1 MNLLTL
7 IKISWRNIWR
17 NKLRSLV
24 VIISIVFGLLGGIII
39 IAMSYGLNEE
49 RMNNAVDTYLSH
61 IQIHNNLFSE
71 DYNIKHTINN
81 LDIIEKAINEDERV
95 VSYSKRIVL
104 NGMLSNSNGSY
115 GIQVKGIDP
124 DEEIK
129 VTNTH
134 EKIIEGEYFRSKR
147 DNTILVGKKLA
158 DKLNLKLKSKVVI
171 TFQDENYELTSLLF
185 RVEGIFRSGNSRY
198 DEMNVFVQNKS
209 IIKNLPGFN
218 GYHEMPILLS
228 DIDLRGEVKK
238 DLIPLSSDNIVEG
251 WDDISKELAYAN
263 EMLSAVLYIFMMI
276 ILSGLS
282 FGVINTMLMAILERR
297 KEIGMLMSIGMNRYK
312 IFMMISFETIFL
324 SLIALPFGLITSFL
338 IVEYYSVVGIDL
350 SIVEAGLENFGV
362 GTRLYFKVPDEE
374 YFYVSLMV
382 FVISIFSSVFPSIR
396 ALKINPV
403 EAMKPDPR

>member
-7 IKISWRNIWR
+7 VKISWRNIWR

-24 VIISIVFGLLGGIII
+24 VIFSIVFGLLGGIII

-61 IQIHNNLFSE
+61 IQIHNILFSE

-81 LDIIEKAINEDERV
+81 LDIIEKAINEDKRV

-115 GIQVKGIDP
+115 GIQVKGVDP
-124 DEEIK
+124 EEEVK
-129 VTNTH
+129 VTNTY
-134 EKIIEGEYFRSKR
+134 EKIIDGEYFKSKR

-158 DKLNLKLKSKVVI
+158 DKLNLNLKSKVVI
-171 TFQDENYELTSLLF
+171 TFQDENYELTSLLY

-198 DEMNVFVQNKS
+198 DEMNVFVKNKS
-209 IIKNLPGFN
+209 IIKNLPGFK
-218 GYHEMPILLS
+218 GYHEMPILLN

-238 DLIPLSSDNIVEG
+238 DLIPISSNNIVEG

-282 FGVINTMLMAILERR
+282 FGVVNTMLMAILERR

-324 SLIALPFGLITSFL
+324 SLIALPFGLLTSYM
-338 IVEYYSVVGIDL
+338 IVDYYSVVGIDL

-362 GTRLYFKVPDEE
+362 GTRLYFKVPNEE
-374 YFYVSLMV
+374 YFNVSLMV

-403 EAMKPDPR
+403 EATKTI

>member
-129 VTNTH
+129 VTNTY
-134 EKIIEGEYFRSKR
+134 EKIIDGEYFRSKR

-171 TFQDENYELTSLLF
+171 TFQDENYELTSLLY

-198 DEMNVFVQNKS
+198 DEMNVFVKNKS
-209 IIKNLPGFN
+209 ITKNLPGFN

-228 DIDLRGEVKK
+228 DIELRGKVKK
-238 DLIPLSSDNIVEG
+238 DLIPISSDNIVEG

-324 SLIALPFGLITSFL
+324 SLIALPFGLITSYI

-350 SIVEAGLENFGV
+350 SVVEAGLENFGV
-362 GTRLYFKVPDEE
+362 GTRLYFKVPNEE

-382 FVISIFSSVFPSIR
+382 FVISIFSSIFPSIR

-403 EAMKPDPR
+403 EATKTI

>member
-24 VIISIVFGLLGGIII
+24 VIFSIVFGLLGGIII

-81 LDIIEKAINEDERV
+81 LDAIEKAINQDERV

-129 VTNTH
+129 VTNTY
-134 EKIIEGEYFRSKR
+134 EKIIDGEYFRSNR

-171 TFQDENYELTSLLF
+171 TFQDENYELTSLLY

-198 DEMNVFVQNKS
+198 DEMNVFVKNKS
-209 IIKNLPGFN
+209 ITKNLPGFN

-228 DIDLRGEVKK
+228 DIELRGEVKK
-238 DLIPLSSDNIVEG
+238 DLIPISSDNIVEG

-324 SLIALPFGLITSFL
+324 SLIALPFGLITSYL

-350 SIVEAGLENFGV
+350 SVVEAGLENFGV

-382 FVISIFSSVFPSIR
+382 FVISIFSSIFPSIR

-403 EAMKPDPR
+403 EATKTI

>member
-81 LDIIEKAINEDERV
+81 LDVIEKAINEDERV

-134 EKIIEGEYFRSKR
+134 EKIIDGEYFRSKR

-171 TFQDENYELTSLLF
+171 TFQDENYELTSLLY

-198 DEMNVFVQNKS
+198 DEMNVFVKNKS
-209 IIKNLPGFN
+209 ITKNLPGFN

-228 DIDLRGEVKK
+228 DIELRGEVKK
-238 DLIPLSSDNIVEG
+238 DLIPISSDNIVEG

-324 SLIALPFGLITSFL
+324 SLIALPFGLITSYL

-350 SIVEAGLENFGV
+350 SVVEAGLENFGV
-362 GTRLYFKVPDEE
+362 GTRLYFKVPNEE

-382 FVISIFSSVFPSIR
+382 FVISIFSSIFPSIR

-403 EAMKPDPR
+403 EATKTI

>member
-24 VIISIVFGLLGGIII
+24 VIFSIVFGLLGGIII

-81 LDIIEKAINEDERV
+81 LDIIEKAISEDKRI

-134 EKIIEGEYFRSKR
+134 EKIIDGEYFRSKR

-228 DIDLRGEVKK
+228 DIELRGEVKK

-324 SLIALPFGLITSFL
+324 SLIALPFGLITSYL

-350 SIVEAGLENFGV
+350 SVVEAGLENFGV
-362 GTRLYFKVPDEE
+362 GTRLYFKVPNEE

-382 FVISIFSSVFPSIR
+382 FVISIFSSIFPSIR

-403 EAMKPDPR
+403 EATKTI

>member
-24 VIISIVFGLLGGIII
+24 VIFSIVFGLLGGIII

-61 IQIHNNLFSE
+61 IQIHNILFSE

-81 LDIIEKAINEDERV
+81 LDIIEKAINDDERV

-124 DEEIK
+124 EEEVK
-129 VTNTH
+129 VTNTY
-134 EKIIEGEYFRSKR
+134 EKIIDGEYFKSKR

-158 DKLNLKLKSKVVI
+158 DKLNLNLKSKVVI
-171 TFQDENYELTSLLF
+171 TFQDENYELTSLLY

-198 DEMNVFVQNKS
+198 DEMNVFVKNKS
-209 IIKNLPGFN
+209 IIKNLPGFK
-218 GYHEMPILLS
+218 GYHEMPILLN

-282 FGVINTMLMAILERR
+282 FGVVNTMLMAILERR

-324 SLIALPFGLITSFL
+324 SLIALPFGLLTSYM
-338 IVEYYSVVGIDL
+338 IVDYYSVVGIDL
-350 SIVEAGLENFGV
+350 SVVEAGLENFGV
-362 GTRLYFKVPDEE
+362 GTRLYFKVPNEE
-374 YFYVSLMV
+374 YFNVSLMV

-403 EAMKPDPR
+403 EATKTI

>member
-24 VIISIVFGLLGGIII
+24 VIFSIVFGLLGGIII

-61 IQIHNNLFSE
+61 IQIHNILFSE

-115 GIQVKGIDP
+115 GIQVKGVDP
-124 DEEIK
+124 EEEVK
-129 VTNTH
+129 VTNTY
-134 EKIIEGEYFRSKR
+134 EKIIDGEYFKSKR

-158 DKLNLKLKSKVVI
+158 DKLNLNLKSKVVI
-171 TFQDENYELTSLLF
+171 TFQDENYELTSLLY

-198 DEMNVFVQNKS
+198 DEMNVFVKNKS
-209 IIKNLPGFN
+209 IIKNLPGFK
-218 GYHEMPILLS
+218 GYHEMPILLN

-282 FGVINTMLMAILERR
+282 FGVVNTMLMAILERR

-324 SLIALPFGLITSFL
+324 SLIALPFGLL
-338 IVEYYSVVGIDL
+338 ISYMIVDYYSVVGIDL
-350 SIVEAGLENFGV
+350 SVVEAGLENFGV
-362 GTRLYFKVPDEE
+362 GTRLYFKVPNEE
-374 YFYVSLMV
+374 YFNVSLMV
-382 FVISIFSSVFPSIR
+382 FVISIFSSIFPSIR

-403 EAMKPDPR
+403 EATKTI

>member
-24 VIISIVFGLLGGIII
+24 VIFSIVFGLLGGIII

-61 IQIHNNLFSE
+61 IQIHNILFSE

-81 LDIIEKAINEDERV
+81 LDIIERAINEDERV

-124 DEEIK
+124 EEEVK
-129 VTNTH
+129 VTNTY
-134 EKIIEGEYFRSKR
+134 EKIIDGEYFKSKR

-158 DKLNLKLKSKVVI
+158 DKLNLNLKSKVVI
-171 TFQDENYELTSLLF
+171 TFQDENYELTSLLY

-198 DEMNVFVQNKS
+198 DEMNVFVKNKS
-209 IIKNLPGFN
+209 IIKNLPGFK
-218 GYHEMPILLS
+218 GYHEMPILLN

-238 DLIPLSSDNIVEG
+238 DLIPLSSNNIVEG

-282 FGVINTMLMAILERR
+282 FGVVNTMLMAILERR

-324 SLIALPFGLITSFL
+324 SLIALPFGLLTSYM
-338 IVEYYSVVGIDL
+338 IVDYYSVVGIDL
-350 SIVEAGLENFGV
+350 SVVEAGLENFGV
-362 GTRLYFKVPDEE
+362 GTRLYFKVPNEE
-374 YFYVSLMV
+374 YFNVSLMV
-382 FVISIFSSVFPSIR
+382 FVISIFSSIFPSIR

-403 EAMKPDPR
+403 EATKTI

>member
-81 LDIIEKAINEDERV
+81 LDIIEKAINEDKRV

-134 EKIIEGEYFRSKR
+134 EKIIDGEYFRSKR

-218 GYHEMPILLS
+218 GYHEMPILLT

-403 EAMKPDPR
+403 EATKTI

>member
-24 VIISIVFGLLGGIII
+24 VIFSIVFGLLGGIII

-61 IQIHNNLFSE
+61 IQIHNILFSE

-124 DEEIK
+124 EEEVK
-129 VTNTH
+129 VTNTY
-134 EKIIEGEYFRSKR
+134 EKIIDGEYFKSKR

-158 DKLNLKLKSKVVI
+158 DKLNLNLKSKVVI
-171 TFQDENYELTSLLF
+171 TFQDENYDLTSLLY

-198 DEMNVFVQNKS
+198 DEMNVFVKNKS
-209 IIKNLPGFN
+209 IIKNLPGFK
-218 GYHEMPILLS
+218 GYHEMPILLN
-228 DIDLRGEVKK
+228 DIDIRGEVKK
-238 DLIPLSSDNIVEG
+238 DLIPLSSNNIVEG

-282 FGVINTMLMAILERR
+282 FGVVNTMLMAILERR

-324 SLIALPFGLITSFL
+324 SLIALPFGLLTSYM
-338 IVEYYSVVGIDL
+338 IVDYYSVVGIDL
-350 SIVEAGLENFGV
+350 SVVEAGLENFGV
-362 GTRLYFKVPDEE
+362 GTRLYFKVPNEE
-374 YFYVSLMV
+374 YFNVSLMV
-382 FVISIFSSVFPSIR
+382 FVISIFSSIFPSIR

-403 EAMKPDPR
+403 EATKTI

>member
-81 LDIIEKAINEDERV
+81 LDVIEKAINEDERV

-129 VTNTH
+129 VTNTY
-134 EKIIEGEYFRSKR
+134 EKIIDGEYFRSKR

-198 DEMNVFVQNKS
+198 DEMNVFVKNKS
-209 IIKNLPGFN
+209 ITKNLPGFN

-228 DIDLRGEVKK
+228 DIELRGEVKK

-324 SLIALPFGLITSFL
+324 SLIALPFGLITSYL

-350 SIVEAGLENFGV
+350 SVVEAGLENFGV
-362 GTRLYFKVPDEE
+362 GTRLYFKVPNEE

-382 FVISIFSSVFPSIR
+382 FVISIFSSIFPSIR

-403 EAMKPDPR
+403 EATKTI

>member
-81 LDIIEKAINEDERV
+81 LDAIEKAINQDERV

-129 VTNTH
+129 VTNTY
-134 EKIIEGEYFRSKR
+134 EKVIDGEYFKSKR

-171 TFQDENYELTSLLF
+171 TFQDENYELTSLLY

-198 DEMNVFVQNKS
+198 DEMNVFVKNKS
-209 IIKNLPGFN
+209 ITKNLPGFN
-218 GYHEMPILLS
+218 GYHELPILLS
-228 DIDLRGEVKK
+228 DIELRGEVKK
-238 DLIPLSSDNIVEG
+238 DLIPISSDNIVEG

-324 SLIALPFGLITSFL
+324 SLIALPFGLITSYL

-350 SIVEAGLENFGV
+350 SVVEAGLENFGV
-362 GTRLYFKVPDEE
+362 GTRLYFKVPNEE

-382 FVISIFSSVFPSIR
+382 FVISIFSSIFPSIR

-403 EAMKPDPR
+403 EATKTI

>member
-81 LDIIEKAINEDERV
+81 LDIIEKVINEDKRV

-403 EAMKPDPR
+403 EATKTI

>member
-71 DYNIKHTINN
+71 DFNIKHTINN
-81 LDIIEKAINEDERV
+81 LDIIEKVINEDKRV

-124 DEEIK
+124 EEEVK
-129 VTNTH
+129 VTNTY
-134 EKIIEGEYFRSKR
+134 EKIINGEYFRSKR

-171 TFQDENYELTSLLF
+171 TFQDENYDLTSLLY

-198 DEMNVFVQNKS
+198 DEMNVFVKNKS

-228 DIDLRGEVKK
+228 DIELRGEVKK

-324 SLIALPFGLITSFL
+324 SLIALPFGLITSYL

-350 SIVEAGLENFGV
+350 SVVEAGLENFGV
-362 GTRLYFKVPDEE
+362 GTRLYFKVPNEE

-403 EAMKPDPR
+403 EATKTI

>member
-24 VIISIVFGLLGGIII
+24 VIFSIVFGLLGGIII

-81 LDIIEKAINEDERV
+81 LDIIEKAISEDERV

-134 EKIIEGEYFRSKR
+134 EKIIDGEYFRSKR

-171 TFQDENYELTSLLF
+171 TFQDENYELTSLLY

-198 DEMNVFVQNKS
+198 DEMNVFVKNKS
-209 IIKNLPGFN
+209 ITKNLPGFN

-228 DIDLRGEVKK
+228 DIELRGEVKK
-238 DLIPLSSDNIVEG
+238 DLIPISSDNIVEG

-324 SLIALPFGLITSFL
+324 SLIALPFGLL
-338 IVEYYSVVGIDL
+338 ISYMIVDYYSVVGIDL

-362 GTRLYFKVPDEE
+362 GTRLYFKVPNEE

-382 FVISIFSSVFPSIR
+382 FVISIFSSIFPSIR

-403 EAMKPDPR
+403 EATKTI

>member
-81 LDIIEKAINEDERV
+81 LDIIEKAINEDKRV

-324 SLIALPFGLITSFL
+324 SLVALPFGLITSFL

-403 EAMKPDPR
+403 EATKTI

>member
-81 LDIIEKAINEDERV
+81 LDAIEKAINEDERV

-129 VTNTH
+129 VTNTY
-134 EKIIEGEYFRSKR
+134 EKIIDGEYFRSKR

-171 TFQDENYELTSLLF
+171 TFQDENYELTSLLY

-198 DEMNVFVQNKS
+198 DEMNVFVKNKS
-209 IIKNLPGFN
+209 ITKNLPGFN

-228 DIDLRGEVKK
+228 DIELRGEVKK
-238 DLIPLSSDNIVEG
+238 DLIPISSDNIVEG

-324 SLIALPFGLITSFL
+324 SLIALPFGLITSYL

-350 SIVEAGLENFGV
+350 SVVEAGLENFGV
-362 GTRLYFKVPDEE
+362 GTRLYFKVPNEE

-382 FVISIFSSVFPSIR
+382 FVISIFSSIFPSIR

-403 EAMKPDPR
+403 EATKTI

>member
-1 MNLLTL
+1 MKLLTL

-24 VIISIVFGLLGGIII
+24 VIFSIVFGLLGGIII

-81 LDIIEKAINEDERV
+81 LDIIEKTVSEDKRV

-129 VTNTH
+129 VTNTY
-134 EKIIEGEYFRSKR
+134 EKIIDGEYFRSKR

-171 TFQDENYELTSLLF
+171 TFQDENYELTSLLY

-198 DEMNVFVQNKS
+198 DEMNVFVKNKS
-209 IIKNLPGFN
+209 ITKNLPGFN

-228 DIDLRGEVKK
+228 DIELRGEVKK

-324 SLIALPFGLITSFL
+324 SLIALPFGLITSYL

-350 SIVEAGLENFGV
+350 SVVEAGLENFGV
-362 GTRLYFKVPDEE
+362 GTRLYFKVPNEE

-382 FVISIFSSVFPSIR
+382 FVISIFSSIFPSIR

-403 EAMKPDPR
+403 EATKTI

>member
-81 LDIIEKAINEDERV
+81 LDIIEKAISEDKRV

-129 VTNTH
+129 VTNTY
-134 EKIIEGEYFRSKR
+134 EKIIDGEYFRSKR

-171 TFQDENYELTSLLF
+171 TFQDENYELTSLLY

-198 DEMNVFVQNKS
+198 DEMNVFVKNKS
-209 IIKNLPGFN
+209 ITKNLPGFN

-228 DIDLRGEVKK
+228 DIELRGEVKK

-324 SLIALPFGLITSFL
+324 SLIALPFGLITSYL

-350 SIVEAGLENFGV
+350 SVVEAGLENFGV
-362 GTRLYFKVPDEE
+362 GTRLYFKVPNEE

-403 EAMKPDPR
+403 EATKTI

>member
-24 VIISIVFGLLGGIII
+24 VITSIVFGLLGGIII

-81 LDIIEKAINEDERV
+81 LDVIEKAINEDERV

-124 DEEIK
+124 DEEVK

-134 EKIIEGEYFRSKR
+134 EKIIDGEYFRSKR

-228 DIDLRGEVKK
+228 DIELRGEVKK

-324 SLIALPFGLITSFL
+324 SLIALPFGLITSYL

-350 SIVEAGLENFGV
+350 SVVEAGLENFGV
-362 GTRLYFKVPDEE
+362 GTRLFFKVPNEE

-382 FVISIFSSVFPSIR
+382 FVISIFSSIFPSIR

-403 EAMKPDPR
+403 EATKTI

>member
-1 MNLLTL
+1 MNLFSL
-7 IKISWRNIWR
+7 IKIAWRNIWR

-24 VIISIVFGLLGGIII
+24 VIISIIFGLLGGIIM

-61 IQIHNNLFSE
+61 IQIHNNSFSE
-71 DYNIKHTINN
+71 DYNIKHTIDNLNLIEEALNN
-81 LDIIEKAINEDERV
+81 DERV
-95 VSYSKRIVL
+95 ISYTKRIVL

-115 GIQVKGIDP
+115 GIQVKGVDP
-124 DEEIK
+124 DTEIK
-129 VTNTH
+129 VTNTYD
-134 EKIIEGEYFRSKR
+134 KIIDGEYFKSKR

-158 DKLNLKLKSKVVI
+158 DRLNLKLKSKVVI

-198 DEMNVFVQNKS
+198 DETNVFVKNIS
-209 IIKNLPGFN
+209 IIKNLPRFS
-218 GYHEMPILLS
+218 GYHEIPILLN
-228 DIDLRGEVKK
+228 DINLRGEVKK
-238 DLIPLSSDNIVEG
+238 DLIPISTNNIVEG

-263 EMLSAVLYIFMMI
+263 EMLAAVLYIFMMI

-282 FGVINTMLMAILERR
+282 FGVINTMLMAILERK
-297 KEIGMLMSIGMNRYK
+297 KEIGMLMSIGMDRYK
-312 IFMMISFETIFL
+312 IFLMISMETIFL
-324 SLIALPFGLITSFL
+324 SMIALPFGLILSYV

-362 GTRLYFKVPDEE
+362 GTRLYFKVPKEE
-374 YFYVSLMV
+374 YFIVSFMV
-382 FVISIFSSVFPSIR
+382 LIISIVSSIFPSIR

-403 EAMKPDPR
+403 EATKTI

>member
-81 LDIIEKAINEDERV
+81 LDVIEKAINEDDRV

-129 VTNTH
+129 VTNTY
-134 EKIIEGEYFRSKR
+134 EKIIDGEYFKSKR

-171 TFQDENYELTSLLF
+171 TFQDENYELTSLLY

-198 DEMNVFVQNKS
+198 DEINVFVKNKS
-209 IIKNLPGFN
+209 ITKNLPGFN

-228 DIDLRGEVKK
+228 DIELRGEVKK
-238 DLIPLSSDNIVEG
+238 DLIPMSSDNIVEG

-297 KEIGMLMSIGMNRYK
+297 KEIGMFMSIGMNRYK

-324 SLIALPFGLITSFL
+324 SLIALPFGLITSYL

-350 SIVEAGLENFGV
+350 SVVEAGLENFGV
-362 GTRLYFKVPDEE
+362 GTRLYFKVPNEE

-382 FVISIFSSVFPSIR
+382 FVISIFSSIFPSIR

-403 EAMKPDPR
+403 EATKTI

>member
-71 DYNIKHTINN
+71 DFNIKHTINN
-81 LDIIEKAINEDERV
+81 LDIIEKVINEDKRV

-209 IIKNLPGFN
+209 IIKNLPEFD
-218 GYHEMPILLS
+218 GYHEIPILLS

-403 EAMKPDPR
+403 EATKTI

>member
-24 VIISIVFGLLGGIII
+24 VIFSIVFGLLGGIII

-81 LDIIEKAINEDERV
+81 LDIIEKVINEDERV

-134 EKIIEGEYFRSKR
+134 EKIIDGEYFRSKR

-171 TFQDENYELTSLLF
+171 TFQDENYELTSLLY

-198 DEMNVFVQNKS
+198 DEMNVFVKNKS

-228 DIDLRGEVKK
+228 DIELRGEVKK

-324 SLIALPFGLITSFL
+324 SLIALPFGLITSYL

-350 SIVEAGLENFGV
+350 SVVEAGLENFGV
-362 GTRLYFKVPDEE
+362 GTRLYFKVPNEE

-382 FVISIFSSVFPSIR
+382 FVISIFSSIFPSIR

-403 EAMKPDPR
+403 EATKTI

>member
-81 LDIIEKAINEDERV
+81 LDVIEKAINEDERV

-129 VTNTH
+129 VTNTY
-134 EKIIEGEYFRSKR
+134 EKIIDGEYFKSKR

-171 TFQDENYELTSLLF
+171 TFQDENYELTSLLY

-198 DEMNVFVQNKS
+198 DEMNVFVKNKS
-209 IIKNLPGFN
+209 ITKNLPGFN

-228 DIDLRGEVKK
+228 DIELRGKVKK
-238 DLIPLSSDNIVEG
+238 DLIPISSDNIVEG

-324 SLIALPFGLITSFL
+324 SLIALPFGLITSYI

-350 SIVEAGLENFGV
+350 SVVEAGLENFGV
-362 GTRLYFKVPDEE
+362 GTRLYFKVPNEE

-382 FVISIFSSVFPSIR
+382 FFISIFSSIFPSIR

-403 EAMKPDPR
+403 EATKTI